1 MPQLFPRR
9 SNTIARAILMGF
21 ALTAGAAAF
30 TGYRV
35 FWSPFNTQVGVPIE
49 QPVPF
54 SHKHHAGELRIDC
67 RYCHAS
73 VETSRFAGMPS
84 TETCMSCHSQVWRD
98 APVLEPVR
106 ASWRDNRPLK
116 WTRVNNLPDY
126 TFFDHH
132 IHVARGVT
140 CAKCHG
146 DVGEMPLTAKGESLA
161 MRWCLECH
169 QHPARVTG
177 QAQLAKLDTTRL
189 SDCSI
194 CHR

>member
-1 MPQLFPRR
+1 MPQLFPR
-9 SNTIARAILMGF
+9 SCNTVARAMLMGF
-21 ALTAGAAAF
+21 ALTVGAAAWA
-30 TGYRV
+30 GYRV
-35 FWSPFNTQVGVPIE
+35 FWSPLNTQLGVPIA

-54 SHKHHAGELRIDC
+54 SHQHHAGELRIDC
-67 RYCHAS
+67 RYCHVS
-73 VETSRFAGMPS
+73 VETSRFAGMPA

-106 ASWRDNRPLK
+106 RSWRENRPLQ

-132 IHVARGVT
+132 IHVARGVA

-146 DVGEMPLTAKGESLA
+146 DVTRMPLTAKGESLA
-161 MRWCLECH
+161 MRWCLDCH
-169 QHPARVTG
+169 RHPAQVTG
-177 QAQLAKLDTTRL
+177 EARLAKLDTTRL
-189 SDCSI
+189 SDCST